1 MLSIAKHR
9 KTWDWLRIDSEMLE
23 NKRKEPRIPFKWLEM
38 TGNWAL
44 KRKKEKA
51 EKKERNVV
59 VVLKSTK
66 NITRIRM
73 YIVVGFKF

>member
-1 MLSIAKHR
+1 MPLFSEAMLRREIIQV
-9 KTWDWLRIDSEMLE
+9 DW
-23 NKRKEPRIPFKWLEM
+23 EM

>member
-1 MLSIAKHR
+1 MKPYLPWEDCASTVQYASLCITLLREEIKVVDV
-9 KTWDWLRIDSEMLE
+9 DW
-23 NKRKEPRIPFKWLEM
+23 EM

-51 EKKERNVV
+51 EKKER
-59 VVLKSTK
+59 KTRKTK